1 MFDKL
6 FGISAHTT
14 AMSEAFMWRWAE
26 AHPVLYTLIEV
37 TNQPYF
43 LVAVVFVGYH
53 VIRRMMKR

>member
-6 FGISAHTT
+6 LGLT
-14 AMSEAFMWRWAE
+14 APDRVSEAFMWRWATE
-26 AHPVLYTLIEV
+26 HPVLHTIIEV

-53 VIRRMMKR
+53 VIRRMVRR